1 MSTYTSDIYSRTKVN
16 SKGLS
21 LINRELGNIYKK
33 ALSTPLDTVF
43 NIKFNGFEFNC
54 LPFLVTGSSY
64 FSDRFRSSLLQSIS
78 MLKPANEYVDISDL
92 HSLDSDVLESLYP
105 ASMDYGTRYLCYYL
119 YEENPR
125 ELIRL
130 FINGAAEVYQAI
142 VYNQNL
148 IHYDFEYKDICNT
161 QAFCY
166 YTSLNWL
173 FSFSPLLVQL
183 SMQMLN
189 KINFKQLYHSLCPVD
204 SIHFKYIKGEI
215 TAREL
220 KEQYLSRSFSDDS
233 SICLREVYS
242 VTTEGRYD
250 GRDLTNDE
258 ICIAYEIYDLN
269 TRDREYKLNM
279 ALGYCYLTYNT
290 FKKSNKKIEDLSAQ
304 CEILSGIDEEY
315 KKKISDIK
323 NDLHS
328 ANKEIKRLKSENL
341 NLQGKLNAVKT
352 DDDLVSEISRLK
364 DELSELKSENMQLF
378 SERLELKHQVSSQ
391 KKQIKSLSASLTQLN
406 QEHDEI
412 SEELTDIEESL
423 GLDEMCNRLRGSYIT
438 LIGCEST
445 NSLDKTFESHGFKHI
460 SRFDSN
466 KRTLGK
472 CDYCIIFTTCCKHTS
487 VYKAESLC
495 RGTDTKIIY
504 ANCINFE
511 QLINQIYKEDL
522 CE

>member
-1 MSTYTSDIYSRTKVN
+1 MSTYTSDIYNRTRVH
-16 SKGLS
+16 SKSLS
-21 LINRELGNIYKK
+21 LINKELGNIYKK
-33 ALSTPLDTVF
+33 ALSAPLDTVF
-43 NIKFNGFEFNC
+43 NIKFNGIEFNC
-54 LPFLVTGSSY
+54 FPFLISGSSY

-78 MLKPANEYVDISDL
+78 MLKPANEYVNLTDL
-92 HSLDSDVLESLYP
+92 HNLDSDVLESLYP
-105 ASMDYGTRYLCYYL
+105 ASMDYGARYLCYYL

-130 FINGAAEVYQAI
+130 LISGAAEVYQAI

-148 IHYDFEYKDICNT
+148 INYDFEYKDICNT

-189 KINFKQLYHSLCPVD
+189 KLDFKQLYHSLCPVN
-204 SIHFKYIKGEI
+204 SIHYKYINGEI

-220 KEQYLSRSFSDDS
+220 NKQYLSKSFSDGS

-242 VTTEGRYD
+242 IATEGRYD

-258 ICIAYEIYDLN
+258 ICVATEIYDLN
-269 TRDREYKLNM
+269 TRDREYKFNM
-279 ALGYCYLTYNT
+279 SLGYCYLTYNT
-290 FKKSNKKIEDLSAQ
+290 FKKSNKKIEDLMLQ
-304 CEILSGIDEEY
+304 CERLSGVEEEY

-323 NDLHS
+323 DDLHS
-328 ANKEIKRLKSENL
+328 ANKEIKDLKSEKL
-341 NLQGKLNAVKT
+341 DLQGKLNAVKT
-352 DDDLVSEISRLK
+352 N
-364 DELSELKSENMQLF
+364 DELIAEINSLKEELCELKSENTQLF
-378 SERLELKHQVSSQ
+378 NERLDLKHQVSSQ
-391 KKQIKSLSASLTQLN
+391 KKQIKSLRASLNQLN
-406 QEHDEI
+406 QEQGEI
-412 SEELTDIEESL
+412 SEEIVDITENI
-423 GLDEMCNRLRGSYIT
+423 GLDEMCDRLRDSFIT

-445 NSLDKTFESHGFKHI
+445 NSLDKTFELHGFKHI

-472 CDYCIIFTTCCKHTS
+472 CDYCVIFTTCCKHTS

-495 RGTDTKIIY
+495 KGTDTKIIY
-504 ANCINFE
+504 ANCTNFE
-511 QLINQIYKEDL
+511 QLITQIYKEDL
-522 CE
+522 GE